1 MNEEK
6 YIKIIEK
13 VMPAVVSITLL
24 EKIENLKKDLKI
36 KKDKKYFL
44 KDDEIEIGGGSGFFV
59 DKEGLILTNKHI
71 LAPYQNVNYKITTE
85 AGKNFEAEIVSR
97 DPLNDI
103 AILKIKNLNNE
114 KFPFLKMGDSSK
126 LKLGQFVLAFGNV
139 LGIFRNTV
147 SSGIISGLSR
157 AVKARPDPKE
167 PIQELRG
174 LIQTDAAINPGNSGG
189 PLVNMKGE
197 VIGINV
203 AVVAG
208 AQNIGFA
215 IPINAAKRDV
225 EDIRKFGAI
234 RRPYIGIRFISI
246 TDEIAKEMS
255 LPYNFGILITKE
267 HPNDEAVI
275 KNSPAYKAGI
285 KENDILLYWNNI
297 PLQGEIIRD
306 LLENS
311 NVGEKI
317 KIKFLRGEKILETE
331 LILEEK
337 K

>member
-1 MNEEK
+1 
-6 YIKIIEK
+6 
-13 VMPAVVSITLL
+13 MPAVVSITLL

-225 EDIRKFGAI
+225 EDIRKFGVI

-246 TDEIAKEMS
+246 TDDIAKEMS

-285 KENDILLYWNNI
+285 KENDVLLYWNNI
-297 PLQGEIIRD
+297 PLQGETIRD

>member
-1 MNEEK
+1 MDEEK

-36 KKDKKYFL
+36 KKETKYFL
-44 KDDEIEIGGGSGFFV
+44 KDDEIEVGGGSGFFV

-71 LAPYQNVNYKITTE
+71 LAPYQNVNYKIITDT
-85 AGKNFEAEIVSR
+85 GKNFEAEIVSR

-103 AILKIKNLNNE
+103 AILKVKNSNNE

-225 EDIRKFGAI
+225 EDIRKFGVI

-246 TDEIAKEMS
+246 TDDIAKEMS

-285 KENDILLYWNNI
+285 KENDVLLYWNNI
-297 PLQGEIIRD
+297 PLQGETIRD